1 MHRHET
7 KKLVHASTYALAAVF
22 THSHTENL
30 RVLWVQVHRG
40 LGVAATRLD
49 DRVRE
54 EAAATVRRV
63 SRSESVQGKEE
74 CHSTL
79 AGKL

>member
-1 MHRHET
+1 MHRYD
-7 KKLVHASTYALAAVF
+7 KLIHVATYALAGVF

-54 EAAATVRRV
+54 EAAATVRR
-63 SRSESVQGKEE
+63 E
-74 CHSTL
+74 
-79 AGKL
+79 